1 MSKKSKILSLIV
13 LCTLFVALISLNISL
28 ALFSDRYENSGI
40 IQFKQHKL
48 DISVKNNEEI
58 TLSKEELTINSTS
71 TRTINITN
79 PANSTSCVFR
89 LWLEFYVDNSLD
101 NNYLSLSLP
110 ENQFTKSEDNKFYY
124 NRILASNSSVNDLVL
139 TFSVNGELDAQD
151 YQGKEYEMKIYIESI
166 QSTKIA
172 VLEWNADNYPV
183 DWYNLVENYLA

>member
-1 MSKKSKILSLIV
+1 MSKKTKILSLIV

-101 NNYLSLSLP
+101 SNYLSLSLP

-151 YQGKEYEMKIYIESI
+151 YQGKKYEMKIYIESI

-183 DWYNLVENYLA
+183 EWYNLVENYLA

>member
-1 MSKKSKILSLIV
+1 MSKKTKILSLIV

-101 NNYLSLSLP
+101 SNYLSLSLP
-110 ENQFTKSEDNKFYY
+110 ENQFTKSEDNKYYY

-151 YQGKEYEMKIYIESI
+151 YQGKKYEMKIYIESI

-183 DWYNLVENYLA
+183 EWYNLVENYLA

>member
-1 MSKKSKILSLIV
+1 MSKKTKILSLIV

-71 TRTINITN
+71 TRTIIITN
-79 PANSTSCVFR
+79 PAISTSCVFR

-101 NNYLSLSLP
+101 SNYLSLSLP

-151 YQGKEYEMKIYIESI
+151 YQGKKYEMKIYIESI

-183 DWYNLVENYLA
+183 EWYNLVENYLA

>member
-1 MSKKSKILSLIV
+1 MSKKTKILSLIV

-48 DISVKNNEEI
+48 DISVMNNEEI
-58 TLSKEELTINSTS
+58 TLSKEELTINSVS

-89 LWLEFYVDNSLD
+89 LWLEFYVDNAPDS
-101 NNYLSLSLP
+101 NYLSLSLP

-124 NRILASNSSVNDLVL
+124 NRILASNSAVNDLVL
-139 TFSVNGELDAQD
+139 TFSVNGELDTQD

-183 DWYNLVENYLA
+183 EWYNLVENYLA